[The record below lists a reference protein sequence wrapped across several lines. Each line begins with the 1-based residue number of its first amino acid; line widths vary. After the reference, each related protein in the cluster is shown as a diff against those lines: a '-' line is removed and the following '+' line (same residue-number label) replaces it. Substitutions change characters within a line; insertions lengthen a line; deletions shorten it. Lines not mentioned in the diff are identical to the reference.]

1 MPNNSNT
8 KQRHEN
14 WPHLDKDGNVVTGEH
29 WAPAEPVPYY
39 IGIRPSWLKVW
50 HLFLVIVCG
59 KDGEELA
66 AKYLV
71 PDSEAGSK
79 KKRK

>member
-1 MPNNSNT
+1 MGDRPRVT
-8 KQRHEN
+8 RKHDD
-14 WPHLDKDGNVVTGEH
+14 WPHLDKDGNVVHGEH

-39 IGIRPSWLKVW
+39 VDIRPKWLKVW
-50 HLFLVIVCG
+50 HLFLVVVCG

-71 PDSEAGSK
+71 PESEAGSR
-79 KKRK
+79 KKRG